1 METRRLR
8 YFLQIAEEGSM
19 GRAASVLGIAQPA
32 LTRQVRLLEEALGV
46 PLFIRSQ
53 RGMQLTEDG
62 EQLRAA
68 IKKPMR
74 EIELALQNVGAPSA
88 PIEGV
93 VVLGMPSATACILAK
108 PLLASVNL
116 AFPKVKFR
124 VVDGQSGQLI
134 EGLLRGEVDLALVHG
149 PLPDDRLFDRDVLS
163 EDLVLVGGPG
173 SGLSADVSVDF
184 VELSRHALVL
194 PSHHHGVRAVLE
206 KAALRL
212 NAPLD
217 ILFEIDSLQLAKE
230 LVESDVAFTVT
241 PFSAI
246 GREYEA
252 GWLKYAPI
260 HNPVLSQTLV
270 FAVRQHLVL
279 PRNFVW
285 ELGALVGREA
295 ASLVVSGAW
304 PATVLFDAA

>member
-1 METRRLR
+1 
-8 YFLQIAEEGSM
+8 M

-46 PLFIRSQ
+46 PLFIRTQ

-108 PLLASVNL
+108 PLLERINL
-116 AFPKVKFR
+116 AFPRVKFR

-134 EGLLRGEVDLALVHG
+134 EGLLRGEIDLALVHG

-173 SGLSADVSVDF
+173 SQLSADSPVDF
-184 VELSRHALVL
+184 RELSEHALVL

-212 NAPLD
+212 NAPLE

-230 LVESDVAFTVT
+230 LVEADVAYSVM
-241 PFSAI
+241 PFSAFSREHAA
-246 GREYEA
+246 GR
-252 GWLKYAPI
+252 LRYAPI
-260 HNPVLSQTLV
+260 RNPVLTQTLV

-279 PRNFVW
+279 PRNFVR

-295 ASLVVSGAW
+295 SRLVEAGVW
-304 PATVLFDAA
+304 PATVLFEAS

>member
-1 METRRLR
+1 
-8 YFLQIAEEGSM
+8 M

-46 PLFIRSQ
+46 PLFIRTQ

-68 IKKPMR
+68 IKKPMQQ
-74 EIELALQNVGAPSA
+74 IELALQNVGAPSA

-108 PLLASVNL
+108 PLLTEANL
-116 AFPKVKFR
+116 AFPRVKFR
-124 VVDGQSGQLI
+124 LVDGQSGQLI
-134 EGLLRGEVDLALVHG
+134 EGLLRGEIDLALVHG

-163 EDLVLVGGPG
+163 EDLVLVGGSG
-173 SGLSADVSVDF
+173 SELLADVPVDF
-184 VELSRHALVL
+184 PELSRHPLVL

-230 LVESDVAFTVT
+230 LVESGVAFTVA

-246 GREYEA
+246 GREYAA
-252 GWLKYAPI
+252 GRLKYAPI
-260 HNPVLSQTLV
+260 RNPALSQTLV

-295 ASLVVSGAW
+295 AKLVEAGAW
-304 PATVLFDAA
+304 PATLLFDAA

>member
-19 GRAASVLGIAQPA
+19 GRAANVLGIAQPA
-32 LTRQVRLLEEALGV
+32 LTRQVRLLEDALGV
-46 PLFIRSQ
+46 PLFIRTQ

-68 IKKPMR
+68 IKKPMQ

-93 VVLGMPSATACILAK
+93 VVLGMPSATACVLAK
-108 PLLASVNL
+108 PLLARVSR

-124 VVDGQSGQLI
+124 IVDGQSGHLI
-134 EGLLRGEVDLALVHG
+134 EGLLRGEIDIALVHG
-149 PLPDDRLFDRDVLS
+149 PLPDDRLFDREVLT

-173 SGLSADVSVDF
+173 SQLSADAPVEF
-184 VELSRHALVL
+184 LELSRHPLVL

-212 NAPLD
+212 NAPLE
-217 ILFEIDSLQLAKE
+217 ILFEIDSLQLAKD
-230 LVESDVAFTVT
+230 LVESEVAFSVM
-241 PFSAI
+241 PLSAF
-246 GREYEA
+246 GREYET
-252 GWLKYAPI
+252 GRLKYAPI
-260 HNPVLSQTLV
+260 QSPALSQTLI
-270 FAVRQHLVL
+270 FAVR
-279 PRNFVW
+279 
-285 ELGALVGREA
+285 
-295 ASLVVSGAW
+295 
-304 PATVLFDAA
+304 

>member
-32 LTRQVRLLEEALGV
+32 LTRQVRLLEESLGV

-93 VVLGMPSATACILAK
+93 VVLGMPSATACILAQS
-108 PLLASVNL
+108 LLARVNH
-116 AFPKVKFR
+116 AFPRVKFR
-124 VVDGQSGQLI
+124 LVDGQSGQLI

-173 SGLSADVSVDF
+173 SQLSADVPVDF
-184 VELSRHALVL
+184 PQLSRHPLVL

-206 KAALRL
+206 KAALRA
-212 NAPLD
+212 NSSFE

-230 LVESDVAFTVT
+230 LVESDVAFSVM
-241 PFSAI
+241 PVSAFS
-246 GREYEA
+246 REYAA
-252 GWLKYAPI
+252 GRLKYAPI
-260 HNPVLSQTLV
+260 QNPVLSQTLV

-285 ELGALVGREA
+285 ELGALIGREA
-295 ASLVVSGAW
+295 ARLVECKAW
-304 PATVLFDAA
+304 PATVLFEAP